1 MSWRTAI
8 CARASSWAASERVK
22 CERADLPNMSSDA
35 GKAVPTW
42 QTGTMKSLYENLS
55 EPAPLEDGA
64 LRVIPL
70 GGLGEVGRN
79 MNVLEYRGK
88 LLVVDCGVLFP
99 EETQPGVDLILP
111 DFSWIEERMDDVVGL
126 VLTHGHEDHIGAV
139 PYLFKLRS
147 DIPVYGSDLTLAFV
161 APKLREH
168 RLPDPDLNV
177 VAEGDRLTVG
187 PFDLEFV
194 SVTHSIPD
202 ALAIFVRTDA
212 GNVLITG
219 DFKMDQLPLDRRLT
233 DLRAFARMG
242 EEGVDLFMVDST
254 NALVPGFITPEREIG
269 PVLDQVFGEATGQI
283 VVASFASHVHRVQQ
297 VINAAAHHGRR
308 VAFVGRSMERNM
320 RIAEEKG
327 YLSIPEGI
335 IVDLKGIGELPP
347 SQRVYMATGSQ
358 GEPMAAL
365 SRMSVG
371 SHRTV
376 TIEPGDMVVL
386 ASSLIPG
393 NENSVYRVINDLTR
407 LGARVVSKENAK
419 VHVSGHASAGELIYC
434 YNIVQPKNV
443 MPIHGE
449 VRHLVGNGQL
459 AVKTG
464 IDPQNV
470 VLAEDGVTVDL
481 KDGVARVS
489 GIVPCEYVYVDG
501 RSIGEISEDEL
512 ETRRTLGSEGFIS
525 IFAVVEHDS
534 GMVLAG
540 PEIRAIGMAEDDSV
554 FEEILPD
561 VAQALKDAAAPG
573 GQDPYVLQ
581 QAMRRV
587 IGRWVARRLRRR
599 PMIVPVVTEQ

>member
-1 MSWRTAI
+1 M
-8 CARASSWAASERVK
+8 RASSWAASERVK

>member
-1 MSWRTAI
+1 
-8 CARASSWAASERVK
+8 
-22 CERADLPNMSSDA
+22 
-35 GKAVPTW
+35 
-42 QTGTMKSLYENLS
+42 MKSLYENLS

-111 DFSWIEERMDDVVGL
+111 DFSWIEDRMDDVVGL

-147 DIPVYGSDLTLAFV
+147 DIPIYGSDLTLAFV

-168 RLPDPDLNV
+168 RLPDPGLNV

-269 PVLDQVFGEATGQI
+269 PVLDQVFGEASGQI

-561 VAQALKDAAAPG
+561 VAKALKDAAAPG

-587 IGRWVARRLRRR
+587 MGRWVARRLRRR

>member
-1 MSWRTAI
+1 MS
-8 CARASSWAASERVK
+8 
-22 CERADLPNMSSDA
+22 PDA
-35 GKAVPTW
+35 GKAAPTW

-168 RLPDPDLNV
+168 RLPDPSLNV
-177 VAEGDRLTVG
+177 VAEGDRLNVG

-202 ALAIFVRTDA
+202 ALAVFVRTSA

-269 PVLDQVFGEATGQI
+269 PVLDQVFGEASGQI

>member
-1 MSWRTAI
+1 MAPD
-8 CARASSWAASERVK
+8 RAK
-22 CERADLPNMSSDA
+22 CEGADPSDMA
-35 GKAVPTW
+35 PDSGKAAPTW
-42 QTGTMKSLYENLS
+42 HTGIMKSLYENLS
-55 EPAPLEDGA
+55 EPAPLEEGA

-111 DFSWIEERMDDVVGL
+111 DFSWIEDRMDDVVGL

-139 PYLFKLRS
+139 PYLLKLRN
-147 DIPVYGSDLTLAFV
+147 DIPIYGSDLTLAFV

-168 RLPDPDLNV
+168 RLPDPGLNV

-202 ALAIFVRTDA
+202 ALAVFVRSDA

-269 PVLDQVFGEATGQI
+269 PVLDQVFGEAAGQI

-308 VAFVGRSMERNM
+308 VTFVGRSMERNM

-327 YLSIPEGI
+327 YLSIPDGL

-365 SRMSVG
+365 SRMANG
-371 SHRTV
+371 DHKIQ
-376 TIEPGDMVVL
+376 IEPGDTVVL

-525 IFAVVEHDS
+525 IFAVVERDS

-540 PEIRAIGMAEDDSV
+540 PEIRAFGMAEDDSV

>member
-1 MSWRTAI
+1 
-8 CARASSWAASERVK
+8 
-22 CERADLPNMSSDA
+22 
-35 GKAVPTW
+35 
-42 QTGTMKSLYENLS
+42 MKSLYENLS

-99 EETQPGVDLILP
+99 EESQPGVDLILP

-168 RLPDPDLNV
+168 RLPDPDLNI

-202 ALAIFVRTDA
+202 ALAVFVRTDA

-269 PVLDQVFGEATGQI
+269 PVLDQVFGEASGQI

>member
-1 MSWRTAI
+1 
-8 CARASSWAASERVK
+8 
-22 CERADLPNMSSDA
+22 MSSDA

-139 PYLFKLRS
+139 PYLLKLRG
-147 DIPVYGSDLTLAFV
+147 DIPIYGSDLTLAFV

-168 RLPDPDLNV
+168 RLPDPGLNV

-202 ALAIFVRTDA
+202 ALAVFVRTDA

-347 SQRVYMATGSQ
+347 SERVYMATGSQ

-376 TIEPGDMVVL
+376 RIEPGDMVVL

-464 IDPQNV
+464 IDPQKV

>member
-1 MSWRTAI
+1 
-8 CARASSWAASERVK
+8 
-22 CERADLPNMSSDA
+22 
-35 GKAVPTW
+35 
-42 QTGTMKSLYENLS
+42 MKSLYENLS

-99 EETQPGVDLILP
+99 EESQPGVDLILP
-111 DFSWIEERMDDVVGL
+111 DFSWIEERVDDVVGL

-177 VAEGDRLTVG
+177 VAEGDRLNVG

-202 ALAIFVRTDA
+202 ALAVFVRTSA

-269 PVLDQVFGEATGQI
+269 PVLDQVFGEASGQI

-347 SQRVYMATGSQ
+347 SERVYMATGSQ

>member
-1 MSWRTAI
+1 
-8 CARASSWAASERVK
+8 
-22 CERADLPNMSSDA
+22 MSSDA

-99 EETQPGVDLILP
+99 EESQPGVDLILP

-168 RLPDPDLNV
+168 RLPDPSLNV
-177 VAEGDRLTVG
+177 VAEGDRLNVG

-202 ALAIFVRTDA
+202 ALAVFVRTKA
-212 GNVLITG
+212 GKVLITG

>member
-1 MSWRTAI
+1 
-8 CARASSWAASERVK
+8 
-22 CERADLPNMSSDA
+22 
-35 GKAVPTW
+35 
-42 QTGTMKSLYENLS
+42 MKSLYENLS

-99 EETQPGVDLILP
+99 EESQPGVDLILP

-177 VAEGDRLTVG
+177 VAEGDRLNVG

-202 ALAIFVRTDA
+202 ALAVFVRTSA

-269 PVLDQVFGEATGQI
+269 PVLDQVFGEASGQI

-512 ETRRTLGSEGFIS
+512 EMRRTLGSEGFIS

>member
-1 MSWRTAI
+1 MS
-8 CARASSWAASERVK
+8 
-22 CERADLPNMSSDA
+22 PDA
-35 GKAVPTW
+35 GKAAPTW

-99 EETQPGVDLILP
+99 EESQPGVDLILP

-177 VAEGDRLTVG
+177 VAEGDRLNVG

-202 ALAIFVRTDA
+202 ALAVFVRTSA

-269 PVLDQVFGEATGQI
+269 PVLDQVFGEASGQI

>member
-1 MSWRTAI
+1 
-8 CARASSWAASERVK
+8 
-22 CERADLPNMSSDA
+22 MSSDA

-99 EETQPGVDLILP
+99 EESQPGVDLILP

-147 DIPVYGSDLTLAFV
+147 DIPVYGSDLTLAFA

-177 VAEGDRLTVG
+177 VAEGDRLNVG

>member
-1 MSWRTAI
+1 MS
-8 CARASSWAASERVK
+8 
-22 CERADLPNMSSDA
+22 PDA
-35 GKAVPTW
+35 GKAAPTW

-99 EETQPGVDLILP
+99 EESQPGVDLILP

-168 RLPDPDLNV
+168 RLPDPSLNV
-177 VAEGDRLTVG
+177 VAEGDRLNVG

-202 ALAIFVRTDA
+202 ALAVFARTDA

-269 PVLDQVFGEATGQI
+269 PVLDQVFGEASGQI

>member
-1 MSWRTAI
+1 
-8 CARASSWAASERVK
+8 
-22 CERADLPNMSSDA
+22 MSSDA

-347 SQRVYMATGSQ
+347 SERVYMATGSQ

-573 GQDPYVLQ
+573 GQEPYVLQ

>member
-1 MSWRTAI
+1 
-8 CARASSWAASERVK
+8 
-22 CERADLPNMSSDA
+22 MSSDA

-177 VAEGDRLTVG
+177 VAEGDRLNVG

-202 ALAIFVRTDA
+202 ALAVFVRTSA

-269 PVLDQVFGEATGQI
+269 PVLDQVFGEASGQI

>member
-1 MSWRTAI
+1 MAI

-202 ALAIFVRTDA
+202 ALAVFVRTDA

-347 SQRVYMATGSQ
+347 SERVYMATGSQ